1 MTLATQSIKQKAAQA
16 EVSSQKPTE
25 QKVSVSWVTVE
36 EEMAGQRIDNFLI
49 THLKGVP
56 KTLVY
61 RILRKGE
68 VRVNKK
74 RVKALYRIQ
83 EGDLIRVPPVRTSE
97 AKAAAPVGKGLAKSI
112 EDAVLYEDPELLIIN
127 KPSGLAVHGGSG
139 VNLGLIEALR
149 QLRPQAKF
157 LELVHRLDR
166 DTSGC
171 VMIAKKRSAL
181 RKLHED
187 LRMNRI
193 DKIYQALVVGAW
205 PKRKQQVKA
214 PLRKNEL
221 RSGERVVRV
230 APEGKDSHT
239 QYRVL
244 EVYENLTLVEAKP
257 ITGRTHQIRVHCQF
271 AGHPIVGDEKYGEEH
286 VNRELKAAGIRRLF
300 LHAGELRL
308 RSPKT
313 GDPIRVKAPLE
324 DNLVNALKQLAR

>member
-1 MTLATQSIKQKAAQA
+1 MNSPSPA
-16 EVSSQKPTE
+16 SSQSTASAVK
-25 QKVSVSWVTVE
+25 WVNVE
-36 EEMAGQRIDNFLI
+36 PDMAGQRIDNFLI
-49 THLKGVP
+49 TLLKGAP

-74 RVKALYRIQ
+74 RVKAPYRIQ
-83 EGDLIRVPPVRTSE
+83 PGDVIRIPPVRLPDEKTP
-97 AKAAAPVGKGLAKSI
+97 APVSKGLAANLADSI
-112 EDAVLYEDPELLIIN
+112 LYEDEQLLIIN

-149 QLRPQAKF
+149 QLRPDARF

-187 LRMNRI
+187 LRLNRI
-193 DKIYQALVVGAW
+193 DKIYQALVIGKW
-205 PKRKQQVKA
+205 PTRKHQVKA

-230 APEGKDSHT
+230 NAEGKDSLT
-239 QYRVL
+239 AFRVL
-244 EVYENLTLVEAKP
+244 ETYEDFTLVEAKP

-271 AGHPIVGDEKYGEEH
+271 AGHPIVGDDKYGEET
-286 VNRELKAAGIRRLF
+286 VNKAMREKGIKRLF

-308 RSPKT
+308 KHPKT
-313 GDPIRVKAPLE
+313 GEPIRVQAALDE
-324 DNLVNALKQLAR
+324 NLQIALNHLPKITA

>member
-1 MTLATQSIKQKAAQA
+1 MSLAQQSSTKQPNSNTDSKTGSA
-16 EVSSQKPTE
+16 
-25 QKVSVSWVTVE
+25 SVSWVEVD
-36 EEMAGQRIDNFLI
+36 EEMSGQRIDNFLI

-74 RVKALYRIQ
+74 RVKAPYRIQ
-83 EGDLIRVPPVRTSE
+83 PGDTIRIPPVRTSDP
-97 AKAAAPVGKGLAKSI
+97 KIAPKVGKGLASSL
-112 EDAVLYEDPELLIIN
+112 EDAVIYEDNELLIIN
-127 KPSGLAVHGGSG
+127 KPTGLAVHGGSG
-139 VNLGLIEALR
+139 INLGLIEALR

-181 RKLHED
+181 KKLHED
-187 LRMNRI
+187 LRFNRI
-193 DKIYQALVVGAW
+193 DKIYNALVVGHW
-205 PKRKQQVKA
+205 PKRKHHIKA

-230 APEGKDSHT
+230 SVDGKESHT
-239 QYRVL
+239 EFRVL
-244 EVYENLTLVEAKP
+244 ELFRDYTLVEAKP

-271 AGHPIVGDEKYGEEH
+271 AEHAIVGDDKYCDEKINKDAREYG
-286 VNRELKAAGIRRLF
+286 VRRLF

-313 GDPIRVKAPLE
+313 GQLIKAIAPLDE
-324 DNLVNALKQLAR
+324 NLVKALKQLPR